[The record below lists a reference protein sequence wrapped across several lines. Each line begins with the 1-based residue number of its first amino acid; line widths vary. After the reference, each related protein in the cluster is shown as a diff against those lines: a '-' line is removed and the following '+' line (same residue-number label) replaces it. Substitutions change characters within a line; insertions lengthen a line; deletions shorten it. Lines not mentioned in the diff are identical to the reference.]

1 MPATWPPGS
10 CHDRTCIGSADDSF
24 AGHAGDLLGGAH
36 NPYSSSSA
44 GGCNP
49 MANNARRMFTT
60 PGLFTCSALTV
71 ARPVGVKPTMR
82 VKSSFHLKWSR
93 HLCFLGL
100 YSGTTAPSTGSG
112 ASVLV
117 YLWALHPGQANARLS
132 NVVSPPRLTGMMCS
146 AENDWVAKPA
156 GLRQYSQ
163 RPLARSATIRRS

>member
-10 CHDRTCIGSADDSF
+10 CHDRARTGCRRQLS
-24 AGHAGDLLGGAH
+24 GHTNAMLGGAH

-49 MANNARRMFTT
+49 VANNARRMFTT

-100 YSGTTAPSTGSG
+100 YSGTTALSTGSG

-132 NVVSPPRLTGMMCS
+132 NVVSPPRLTGMVCS
-146 AENDWVAKPA
+146 TENDWVAKSA